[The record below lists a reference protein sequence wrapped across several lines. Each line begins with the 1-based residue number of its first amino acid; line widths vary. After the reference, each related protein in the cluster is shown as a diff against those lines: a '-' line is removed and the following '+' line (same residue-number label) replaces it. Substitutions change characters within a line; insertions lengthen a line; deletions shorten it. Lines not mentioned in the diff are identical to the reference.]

1 MQEFRL
7 FHCSSKKSTL
17 ATKLTFS
24 LAFPTPLVFFYF
36 FMVGHFNHSL
46 WFWFNNLRSKST
58 VKEGFTKL
66 IHELDILPKVS
77 QGFFLSNQRI
87 KIARDLPR

>member
-7 FHCSSKKSTL
+7 FHCSSKNTL
-17 ATKLTFS
+17 WQRNS
-24 LAFPTPLVFFYF
+24 LAFPTPLIFFHF

-66 IHELDILPKVS
+66 IHELDILPMVS

-87 KIARDLPR
+87 GKIARDVPR